1 MKTMILAATLLVPS
15 TVRAGA
21 FDAYL
26 PEPGPRVQA
35 AVPRAVAVGETAPNP
50 ELVDRLLKADD
61 ELVRVQTLLGA
72 YVIGTT
78 INGPILR
85 REPVELVVG
94 LDFQELLGK
103 FPFLHATR
111 VDGRIVV
118 RLGSNVQSEYAQLR
132 AEFMA
137 RLPRLTLLERLTGV
151 GNDLSKGHLV
161 WARGLKII
169 SQPECVEMAGRNPWP
184 GFCS

>member
-1 MKTMILAATLLVPS
+1 MKGMILAATLLVPGAA
-15 TVRAGA
+15 RAGA

-26 PEPGPRVQA
+26 PEPGPRAQA
-35 AVPRAVAVGETAPNP
+35 PVPRGMAVGDSVPNP
-50 ELVDRLLKADD
+50 DLVDRLLKADD

-72 YVIGTT
+72 YVVGTT

-103 FPFLHATR
+103 FPFLPASQAN
-111 VDGRIVV
+111 GRIVV
-118 RLGSNVQSEYAQLR
+118 RLGTNTQAEYAQLR

-137 RLPRLTLLERLTGV
+137 RLPRLILLERLAGV
-151 GNDLSKGHLV
+151 GNDLSKGHLI
-161 WARGLKII
+161 WARGLKIV
-169 SQPECVEMAGRNPWP
+169 SQPECVELAGKNPWP

>member
-137 RLPRLTLLERLTGV
+137 RLPRLTLLERLT
-151 GNDLSKGHLV
+151 DLVAGMRGWKMETREVRGDV
-161 WARGLKII
+161 MARIATGEINEEIKHG
-169 SQPECVEMAGRNPWP
+169 SR
-184 GFCS
+184 

>member
-1 MKTMILAATLLVPS
+1 MKAMILAATLILPGA
-15 TVRAGA
+15 VRAGA

-26 PEPGPRVQA
+26 PEPGPRVSA
-35 AVPRAVAVGETAPNP
+35 PVPRGVAVGQAAPDP
-50 ELVDRLLKADD
+50 DMVDRLLKADD

-72 YVIGTT
+72 YVVGTT

-94 LDFQELLGK
+94 MDFQELLGK
-103 FPFLHATR
+103 FPFLPATR
-111 VDGRIVV
+111 VDGRFVV
-118 RLGSNVQSEYAQLR
+118 RLGTNTQAEYAQLR

-137 RLPRLTLLERLTGV
+137 RLPRLILLERLAGL

-161 WARGLKII
+161 WARGLKIV
-169 SQPECVEMAGRNPWP
+169 SQPECVELAGKSPWP